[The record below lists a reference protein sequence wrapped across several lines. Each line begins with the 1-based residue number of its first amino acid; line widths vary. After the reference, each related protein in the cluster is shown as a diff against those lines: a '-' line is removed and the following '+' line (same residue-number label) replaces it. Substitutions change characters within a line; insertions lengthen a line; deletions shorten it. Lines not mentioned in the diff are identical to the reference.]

1 MPTVTFETHKTS
13 AVIDVWDDKK
23 TAELELVSSKY
34 KKRGLATQALNDAL
48 EYADFYDLEVV
59 LEVCPFTDS
68 HHKMDEAEL
77 KAWYMTFGFKLE
89 GDNLMSRPRKS
100 ERNPS

>member
-1 MPTVTFETHKTS
+1 MPTVTFETNKTS
-13 AVIDVWDDKK
+13 AVLDVWYDDK
-23 TAELELVSSKY
+23 TAELSLISSKY
-34 KKRGLATQALNDAL
+34 KKRGLATQVLKGAL

-59 LEVCPFTDS
+59 LEVYPFTDS

-77 KAWYMTFGFKLE
+77 KSWYMTFGFMLE
-89 GDNLMSRPRKS
+89 GDNTMARPRKS